1 MIVCVFGTFDQEHLR
16 TRVLLRAL
24 AGQGHEV
31 TLCHVPL
38 WTDTA
43 DKVRQARKGLLN
55 PRLWWRYLRAYS
67 HLLAQGLRAPRFDA
81 LLVPYGGFLDAYVA
95 GLVCGLR
102 RKPLL
107 VDALI
112 SVHETVV
119 RDRALLAPGSMQA
132 RLIQGAERL
141 GLRLASAVIVDTE
154 ENAAFMA
161 RSYGLPPERLY
172 VIPVGC
178 DEADYHPGP
187 VAPDESQAAPGEAA
201 TEVVFYGKFIPL
213 HGIDLILRAVALLA
227 GEPGIHFT
235 FYGDGQTYDE
245 MRALADEL
253 GLTRISWHPQWLPA
267 PELAQRIAGADVCL
281 GIFGPSDKAARVIPT
296 KAYVA
301 LAMGKP
307 LVTMGSPTAQRVLR
321 HGETAMLSTP
331 GDAASLAAC
340 LLALHQDRELRDR
353 IGANGYCLFQREYS
367 TAAIGARLAPVLA
380 AITARPA
387 TRRPR

>member
-1 MIVCVFGTFDQEHLR
+1 
-16 TRVLLRAL
+16 
-24 AGQGHEV
+24 V

-187 VAPDESQAAPGEAA
+187 VAPDGSQAAPSTAA

-213 HGIDLILRAVALLA
+213 HGIDLILRAAALLA

-235 FYGDGQTYDE
+235 FYGDGQTT
-245 MRALADEL
+245 
-253 GLTRISWHPQWLPA
+253 TRCA
-267 PELAQRIAGADVCL
+267 PSRSNWGGADIEAPTMAAFPGIGQRMRRTDVCQDL
-281 GIFGPSDKAARVIPT
+281 CATDKAARVIPT

-301 LAMGKP
+301 LAMGNAGDHGFTHP
-307 LVTMGSPTAQRVLR
+307 TCLRMARPPCLHARRRRFSGAPPALALDREQRARIAPTA
-321 HGETAMLSTP
+321 TACP
-331 GDAASLAAC
+331 AG
-340 LLALHQDRELRDR
+340 
-353 IGANGYCLFQREYS
+353 YS
-367 TAAIGARLAPVLA
+367 TAAIGTRWRRCA

-387 TRRPR
+387 TCRPR